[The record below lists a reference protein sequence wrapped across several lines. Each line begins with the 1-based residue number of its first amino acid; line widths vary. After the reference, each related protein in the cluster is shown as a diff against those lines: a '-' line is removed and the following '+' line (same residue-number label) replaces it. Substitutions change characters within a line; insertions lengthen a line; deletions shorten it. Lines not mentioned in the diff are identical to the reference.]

1 MVISMDYFLNLT
13 GTALYITA
21 AALVLCG
28 TAECFF
34 GFKLIKVVLVG
45 CGLFAGASFGYT
57 LGNAILTISSAQ
69 GSLLFWGQIGF
80 ALVFAFIISLL
91 AFRFYLTGA
100 FILNAFITFI
110 LTYSVCE
117 LCLLNTMPSV
127 IISIVP
133 ALLIGL
139 LSVKFFRA
147 YKILISSIAGGFI
160 IALGV
165 YTLFKNRF
173 GVMPNIITFI
183 ITAAAG
189 MQFQLRT
196 TKKTKA

>member
-1 MVISMDYFLNLT
+1 MDYLLNLT
-13 GTALYITA
+13 GAALYITV

-28 TAECFF
+28 VAECFF
-34 GFKLIKVVLVG
+34 GFKLIKVLLVG

-57 LGNAILTISSAQ
+57 LGNAILTISSAE

-80 ALVFAFIISLL
+80 ALLFAFIISLL
-91 AFRFYLTGA
+91 AFHFHLAGV
-100 FILNAFITFI
+100 FIINGFAAFI
-110 LTYSVCE
+110 LTYSICE
-117 LCLLNTMPSV
+117 ICSVNTILSV
-127 IISIVP
+127 IIGIIP
-133 ALLIGL
+133 AALIGT
-139 LSVKFFRA
+139 LSVKFFRP
-147 YKILISSIAGGFI
+147 YKIIVSSVAGGII

-173 GVMPNIITFI
+173 GVMPNIITFV

-196 TKKTKA
+196 TKKANG